1 MNKFGCLL
9 LLAICRGEVA
19 IAQRIQDFRL
29 TSNEIAATAFS
40 NDKTGSSGVEGIRT
54 KVLAGDP
61 SKSGFYSVL
70 LFVPPNTSIQPHS
83 HAGDRVAAVISGH
96 WYIGYGSRFST
107 ESLKELPP
115 GSVYSEPAR
124 RNHFAKTGNV
134 AVIVE
139 ISGYGPTDTVYVN
152 PVDDPAAQQKLT
164 GAK

>member
-1 MNKFGCLL
+1 MKKLRCLL
-9 LLAICRGEVA
+9 LFATACCAGA
-19 IAQRIQDFRL
+19 TAQRILDFRL
-29 TSNEIAATAFS
+29 TSTELAAAAFS

-61 SKSGFYSVL
+61 SKSGFYSIL

-96 WYIGYGSRFST
+96 WHIGYGSLFSD

-124 RNHFAKTGNV
+124 RNHFAKTGNE

-139 ISGYGPTDTVYVN
+139 ISGYGPTDTTYVN
-152 PVDDPAAQQKLT
+152 PADDPAAKQKPSVE
-164 GAK
+164 K